1 MYMCVYIYT
10 RMYECVMH
18 DMYSIYDMLVDKG
31 RNDRETSWTD
41 LLCASVGGAGSPN
54 FFDVLALV
62 ADAQITLCT
71 PLPSLENDDDPA
83 FRALLF
89 RLTRLPESVSTPN
102 VRCDGNGSKLDRVTH
117 VCIIYIYTRV
127 FRVIE

>member
-1 MYMCVYIYT
+1 
-10 RMYECVMH
+10 
-18 DMYSIYDMLVDKG
+18 MLVDRG
-31 RNDRETSWTD
+31 RNDRETSRTD

-62 ADAQITLCT
+62 ADAQITLCA

-89 RLTRLPESVSTPN
+89 RLTRLPESVSTPVVAMETGLN
-102 VRCDGNGSKLDRVTH
+102 WTELHMYACVSRH
-117 VCIIYIYTRV
+117 
-127 FRVIE
+127 